1 MNKTPVRL
9 AKTEN
14 KTDDVLKTF
23 YHSFMNRIEAWVLSH
38 AFICLI
44 VLLCLLMAFFV
55 ALIFAV
61 TGVSATES
69 GIQYNGLERII

>member
-23 YHSFMNRIEAWVLSH
+23 YHSFMNKVEAWVLSH

-55 ALIFAV
+55 CLIFAL
-61 TGVSATES
+61 TGVSATDS
-69 GIQYNGLERII
+69 GMQYNQLQNIV